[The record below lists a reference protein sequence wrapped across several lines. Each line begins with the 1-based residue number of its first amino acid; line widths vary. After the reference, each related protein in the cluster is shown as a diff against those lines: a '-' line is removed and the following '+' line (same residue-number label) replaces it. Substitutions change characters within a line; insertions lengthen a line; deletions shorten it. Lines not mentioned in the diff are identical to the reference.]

1 MFRIV
6 YPTRVSDAGET
17 LEEVARRRPRAR
29 QIRPL
34 VGLFPFLK
42 PYWRF
47 VVGAFVALVLATAIL
62 LIVPLAVRRAIDLG
76 LSAEGLASGE
86 GFGRGLI
93 LIAMVLATATATR
106 FFLVSWIGER
116 VVADLRSAVFDHVI
130 SLSPAFF
137 EVNHTGEIQ
146 SRLTADTTLIK
157 TVVGSTVSI
166 ALRNIFTFVGAVTM
180 LVITNGRL
188 ALWILGSIALV
199 ALPLVGFGRLVRRL
213 ARKSQDRLADTGVFA
228 SEALGAVQT
237 VQAFNHEAADRARY
251 GEVVESAFRAAR
263 QRLWARSVLTA
274 VVTFLMLSLFGGTVS
289 LGAQAVAQGQ
299 VSVGELSQF
308 VLYGLFCATS
318 LMALT
323 EVWGELQ
330 LAAGAAERLFE
341 LLRAPVQIRTPA
353 EPQPLPAPPRGE
365 ICFEGVHFAYPTRPE
380 AAALEN
386 FSLSVRPGETVA
398 LVGPSGAGK
407 STVFRLLL
415 RFYDVDV
422 GRICIDGV
430 DVRDAD
436 LQAVRGRLALVPQ
449 ETAIFS
455 GSVSDNIRYGREQ
468 ASDAEVEAAA
478 RVALADGFIRE
489 LRRGY
494 ATRLGEHG
502 MTLSG
507 GQRQRLAI
515 ARAVL
520 RDAPILLLDEATS
533 SLDSQSERL
542 VQEALGRLE
551 AGRTTL
557 VIAHRLSTVM
567 AADRILVM
575 DGGRVVAEGTHKQLL
590 EHDSLYADLARLQFD
605 TGALPDVATQLSA
618 R

>member
-274 VVTFLMLSLFGGTVS
+274 VVTFLMLSLLGGTVS

-386 FSLSVRPGETVA
+386 FSLSVPPGETVA

-415 RFYDVDV
+415 RYYDVD
-422 GRICIDGV
+422 
-430 DVRDAD
+430 
-436 LQAVRGRLALVPQ
+436 GRLLELIKV
-449 ETAIFS
+449 
-455 GSVSDNIRYGREQ
+455 
-468 ASDAEVEAAA
+468 
-478 RVALADGFIRE
+478 
-489 LRRGY
+489 LRR
-494 ATRLGEHG
+494 E
-502 MTLSG
+502 S
-507 GQRQRLAI
+507 
-515 ARAVL
+515 
-520 RDAPILLLDEATS
+520 P
-533 SLDSQSERL
+533 
-542 VQEALGRLE
+542 
-551 AGRTTL
+551 
-557 VIAHRLSTVM
+557 
-567 AADRILVM
+567 
-575 DGGRVVAEGTHKQLL
+575 
-590 EHDSLYADLARLQFD
+590 
-605 TGALPDVATQLSA
+605 
-618 R
+618 